1 MSKSEAGAMRR
12 VALFALIAI
21 YGCTPAPAP
30 TPEPP
35 APVVDDE
42 SRQVS
47 ELLGYYQRVA
57 QLGPEDQKR
66 ELATAT
72 QGFNRERTAA
82 TRVRLALLY
91 ALPGTAFQDDGR
103 AVQLL
108 EPVAG
113 GAGTLRSL
121 ANLMNAQVSERMK
134 VQKRADQL
142 KDQVEALRAIE
153 KQLIDRGQQ
162 PTPRKP

>member
-1 MSKSEAGAMRR
+1 MRFALAAV
-12 VALFALIAI
+12 VALA
-21 YGCTPAPAP
+21 GCTPAVAPP
-30 TPEPP
+30 TPPP
-35 APVVDDE
+35 APPPVVVDDE
-42 SRQVS
+42 SRQVA